1 MKMNVNNNTKLIT
14 LSDTVQMMNSTDWKE
29 RLKAEY
35 WQLKIRYDKLLD
47 TGIWNN
53 STQCPLTLMQRQAM
67 YMQSYLEVLEKRAEI
82 EGVDLQDVS
91 VLPTEGS
98 NNVKSDDGYWM
109 VKMLWNLQKRVE
121 QLETY
126 RYPLWPVT
134 CDHPSSGGTISDSNT
149 VEIHHI

>member
-1 MKMNVNNNTKLIT
+1 MKMNVNNNTKSIT

-67 YMQSYLEVLEKRAEI
+67 YMQSYLEVLEKRAEV
-82 EGVDLQDVS
+82 EGVDLQDIS
-91 VLPTEGS
+91 VLSTENFNGIKI
-98 NNVKSDDGYWM
+98 NRENWVI
-109 VKMLWNLQKRVE
+109 E
-121 QLETY
+121 QLRDLHIRVSQLELARSTIYPETS
-126 RYPLWPVT
+126 PPVISRII
-134 CDHPSSGGTISDSNT
+134 SSPNT
-149 VEIHHI
+149 V

>member
-1 MKMNVNNNTKLIT
+1 MNVNNNTKSIT

-67 YMQSYLEVLEKRAEI
+67 YMQSYLEVLEKRAEV

-91 VLPTEGS
+91 VLSTEGS
-98 NNVKSDDGYWM
+98 NNAKSDDGYWM
-109 VKMLWNLQKRVE
+109 VKMLWDLQKRVE

-126 RYPLWPVT
+126 RYLLWPVT
-134 CDHPSSGGTISDSNT
+134 CDPSSGGTISDSNT

>member
-1 MKMNVNNNTKLIT
+1 MKMNVNNTKSIT

-67 YMQSYLEVLEKRAEI
+67 YMQSYLEVLEKRAEV
-82 EGVDLQDVS
+82 EGVDLQDIS
-91 VLPTEGS
+91 VLSTESLNGIKF
-98 NNVKSDDGYWM
+98 NREDWVI
-109 VKMLWNLQKRVE
+109 E
-121 QLETY
+121 QLRDLHIRVSQLELARYTIYPETS
-126 RYPLWPVT
+126 PPVISRII
-134 CDHPSSGGTISDSNT
+134 SSPNT
-149 VEIHHI
+149 V

>member
-1 MKMNVNNNTKLIT
+1 MNVNNNTKSIT

-67 YMQSYLEVLEKRAEI
+67 YMQSYLEVLEKRAEV
-82 EGVDLQDVS
+82 EGVDLQDIS
-91 VLPTEGS
+91 VLPTENF
-98 NNVKSDDGYWM
+98 NNANPDDGYWM
-109 VKMLWNLQKRVE
+109 VKMLWDLQKRVE
-121 QLETY
+121 QLESY

-134 CDHPSSGGTISDSNT
+134 YDLYRGGTISDSNT

>member
-1 MKMNVNNNTKLIT
+1 MKTTNNTKPIT

-67 YMQSYLEVLEKRAEI
+67 YMQSYLEVLEKRAEVEVWI
-82 EGVDLQDVS
+82 CKMYPYSRQR
-91 VLPTEGS
+91 VLIMQTQMTNIG
-98 NNVKSDDGYWM
+98 W
-109 VKMLWNLQKRVE
+109 
-121 QLETY
+121 
-126 RYPLWPVT
+126 
-134 CDHPSSGGTISDSNT
+134 
-149 VEIHHI
+149 

>member
-1 MKMNVNNNTKLIT
+1 MKTTNNAKPIT

-53 STQCPLTLMQRQAM
+53 ATQCPLTLMQRQAM
-67 YMQSYLEVLEKRAEI
+67 YMQSYLEVLEKRAEV
-82 EGVDLQDVS
+82 EGVDLHDVS
-91 VLPTEGS
+91 ILLTE
-98 NNVKSDDGYWM
+98 NFNDTKADDGYWM
-109 VKMLWNLQKRVE
+109 VKMLWDLKKRVE

-134 CDHPSSGGTISDSNT
+134 CDPSSRGTISGSNT
-149 VEIHHI
+149 IELHYI

>member
-1 MKMNVNNNTKLIT
+1 MKMNVNNNTKSIT
-14 LSDTVQMMNSTDWKE
+14 LSDTAQMMNSADWKE

-67 YMQSYLEVLEKRAEI
+67 YMQSYLEVLEKRAEV
-82 EGVDLQDVS
+82 EGVDLQNVS
-91 VLPTEGS
+91 VLSTEGS
-98 NNVKSDDGYWM
+98 NNAKSDDGYWM
-109 VKMLWNLQKRVE
+109 VKMLWDLKKRVE

-126 RYPLWPVT
+126 RYPLWPVA
-134 CDHPSSGGTISDSNT
+134 CDPSSDGTISGSNT
-149 VEIHHI
+149 VELHHI

>member
-1 MKMNVNNNTKLIT
+1 MKTTNNAKPIT
-14 LSDTVQMMNSTDWKE
+14 LSDTIQMMNSTDWKE

-53 STQCPLTLMQRQAM
+53 ATQCPLTLMQRQAM
-67 YMQSYLEVLEKRAEI
+67 YMQSYLEVLEKRAEV

-91 VLPTEGS
+91 VLPTESS
-98 NNVKSDDGYWM
+98 NNAKSDDGYWM
-109 VKMLWNLQKRVE
+109 VKMLWDLKKRVE

-126 RYPLWPVT
+126 RYSFPIIT
-134 CDHPSSGGTISDSNT
+134 CSDNCNIATSPNT
-149 VEIHHI
+149 QEV

>member
-1 MKMNVNNNTKLIT
+1 MKMNVNNNTKSIT

-29 RLKAEY
+29 RLKAKY

-53 STQCPLTLMQRQAM
+53 ATQCPLTLMQRQAM
-67 YMQSYLEVLEKRAEI
+67 YMQSYLEVLEKRAEV
-82 EGVDLQDVS
+82 EGVDLQNVS
-91 VLPTEGS
+91 VLSTEGS
-98 NNVKSDDGYWM
+98 NNAKSDDGYWM
-109 VKMLWNLQKRVE
+109 VKMLWDLQKRVE

-134 CDHPSSGGTISDSNT
+134 CDPSSRGTISGSNT
-149 VEIHHI
+149 IELHYI

>member
-1 MKMNVNNNTKLIT
+1 MKMNVNNTKSIT

-67 YMQSYLEVLEKRAEI
+67 YMQSYLEVLEKRAEV

-91 VLPTEGS
+91 VLSTEGS
-98 NNVKSDDGYWM
+98 NNAKSDDGYWM
-109 VKMLWNLQKRVE
+109 VKMLWDLKKRVE

-126 RYPLWPVT
+126 RFPLWPVT
-134 CDHPSSGGTISDSNT
+134 CDPSIGGTISGSNSF
-149 VEIHHI
+149 

>member
-1 MKMNVNNNTKLIT
+1 MKMNVNNNTKSIT

-67 YMQSYLEVLEKRAEI
+67 YMQSYLEVLEKRAEV

-91 VLPTEGS
+91 VLPTESS
-98 NNVKSDDGYWM
+98 NNAKSDDGYWM
-109 VKMLWNLQKRVE
+109 VKMLWDLKKRVE

-134 CDHPSSGGTISDSNT
+134 CDPSSGGTISDSNT
-149 VEIHHI
+149 VELHHI

>member
-1 MKMNVNNNTKLIT
+1 MKMNVNNTKSIT

-67 YMQSYLEVLEKRAEI
+67 YMQSYLEVLEKRAEV
-82 EGVDLQDVS
+82 EGVDLQNVS
-91 VLPTEGS
+91 VLPTESS
-98 NNVKSDDGYWM
+98 NNAKSDDGYWM
-109 VKMLWNLQKRVE
+109 VKMLWDLQKRVE

-134 CDHPSSGGTISDSNT
+134 CDLSSGGTVSDSNT
-149 VEIHHI
+149 IEIHHI